1 MASNREQYIVELVD
15 RGVTSG
21 LKDIAKDVQRLR
33 EKMDGLD
40 RTVGKPGGGGLAG
53 SLGGLGKIVGWGALI
68 AGAGMLGREIYQLGA
83 GMEQTR
89 VSFGVFMGDQ
99 QKANTLI
106 AQMQA
111 FGKVT
116 PYETTELLNSS
127 RLLLSAGIEAT
138 KIPSYMKAIGDVAS
152 GTNVPIEEMSQ
163 IFMKVTNKGKM
174 MAEELNQFSERGVPL
189 MAELS
194 KMYGI
199 TRAEVFKLAE
209 TGAITSDV
217 MNQAFTNMT
226 SDGGIFHDMM
236 QKQSQTTAGKMST
249 FVDNLKILG
258 LKLAD
263 MLLPAI
269 NAFIDFGSYI
279 MDNKKLLGDI
289 AIVIGIATGAFLAFK
304 IAMFASTLATSGMT
318 IAQYALNLAMS
329 LNPIGLIVIGIAS
342 LIAGV
347 ILVIRHFDEFGAVL
361 SFLSVPFGLI
371 IGLIQSLRRNWDGI
385 VDAFSGGGILAGL
398 KKIGTVILDVLLM
411 PIQQLLELIAK
422 IPGMGDIAGGGA
434 KWIKNFRKDLGLVV
448 PENTKKVVKDNQ
460 LKFEKIPGVGDT
472 QLKAIGNESALK
484 TAGKLAKEKK
494 AKTGKTDTNLK
505 SGISEITA
513 GAPKVFNINIG
524 SLINEQSFTTNKD
537 FSEIKTQIKAE
548 MSRLLLGVVNDVQ
561 TT

>member
-40 RTVGKPGGGGLAG
+40 HTVGKPGGGGLAG
-53 SLGGLGKIVGWGALI
+53 SLGGLGRIVGWGALI

-189 MAELS
+189 MAELA
-194 KMYGI
+194 KMYGVS
-199 TRAEVFKLAE
+199 RAEVFKLAE

-226 SDGGIFHDMM
+226 ADGGIFHDMM

-329 LNPIGLIVIGIAS
+329 LNPIGLIVIAIAS

-385 VDAFSGGGILAGL
+385 VEAFSGGGILAGL

-434 KWIKNFRKDLGLVV
+434 NWIKNFRKDLGLVV

>member
-1 MASNREQYIVELVD
+1 MASNREQYIVELID

-21 LKDIAKDVQRLR
+21 LKDIAKDVQKLR

-40 RTVGKPGGGGLAG
+40 NTVGKPSGGGLAG
-53 SLGGLGKIVGWGALI
+53 SLAGLGRIVGWGALV

-83 GMEQTR
+83 NMEQTR

-99 QKANTLI
+99 KKANDLI
-106 AQMQA
+106 AQMQS

-138 KIPSYMKAIGDVAS
+138 KIPSYMKVIGDVAS

-163 IFMKVTNKGKM
+163 IFMKVTNKGKLM
-174 MAEELNQFSERGVPL
+174 TEELNQFSERGVPL
-189 MAELS
+189 IAELS

-199 TRAEVFKLAE
+199 SRAEVYKLGE
-209 TGAITSDV
+209 QGLITSDV

-226 SDGGIFHDMM
+226 SSGGIFHDMM
-236 QKQSQTTAGKMST
+236 NKQSQTTAGKMST

-263 MLLPAI
+263 MLLPAV
-269 NAFIDFGSYI
+269 NAFIDFGTYI

-289 AIVIGIATGAFLAFK
+289 AIVLGIATGAFVAFK

-318 IAQYALNLAMS
+318 VAQYALNLAMS
-329 LNPIGLIVIGIAS
+329 LNPIGLIVIAISA
-342 LIAGV
+342 LVAGV
-347 ILVIRHFDEFGAVL
+347 ILVIRHFNEWGAVL

-385 VDAFSGGGILAGL
+385 KEAFSSGGILAGL

-422 IPGMGDIAGGGA
+422 IPGMESLAGGGA
-434 KWIKNFRKDLGLVV
+434 DWIKNFRKKLGLVV
-448 PENTKKVVKDNQ
+448 PEETKKVVKDNQ

-472 QLKAIGNESALK
+472 QLKAIGNDQKLK
-484 TAGKLAKEKK
+484 TANKLIKDKKE
-494 AKTGKTDTNLK
+494 KTGKTDTNLK

-548 MSRLLLGVVNDVQ
+548 ISRLLLGVVNDVQ

>member
-1 MASNREQYIVELVD
+1 MASNREQYIVELID

-21 LKDIAKDVQRLR
+21 LKDIAKDVQKLR
-33 EKMDGLD
+33 EKMDQLD
-40 RTVGKPGGGGLAG
+40 NTVGKPSGGGLAG
-53 SLGGLGKIVGWGALI
+53 SLAGLGRIVGWGALV

-83 GMEQTR
+83 NMEQTR

-99 QKANTLI
+99 EKANQLI

-127 RLLLSAGIEAT
+127 RLLMSAGIEAT
-138 KIPSYMKAIGDVAS
+138 KIPSYMKVIGDVAS

-163 IFMKVTNKGKM
+163 IFMKVTNKGKL

-189 MAELS
+189 IAELS

-199 TRAEVFKLAE
+199 SRAEVYKLGE
-209 TGAITSDV
+209 QGLITSDV

-236 QKQSQTTAGKMST
+236 DKQSKTTAGKMST

-263 MLLPAI
+263 MLLPAV
-269 NAFIDFGSYI
+269 NAFIDFGTYI

-289 AIVIGIATGAFLAFK
+289 AIVLGIATGAFVAFK

-318 IAQYALNLAMS
+318 VAQYALNLAMS
-329 LNPIGLIVIGIAS
+329 LNPIGLIVIAISALVAGIV
-342 LIAGV
+342 IA
-347 ILVIRHFDEFGAVL
+347 IRHFDEWGAIL
-361 SFLSVPFGLI
+361 TFIAYPIGLI

-385 VDAFSGGGILAGL
+385 KEAFSSGGILAGL

-422 IPGMGDIAGGGA
+422 IPGMESLAGGGA
-434 KWIKNFRKDLGLVV
+434 DWIKNFRKKLGLVV
-448 PENTKKVVKDNQ
+448 PEETKKVVKDNQ

-472 QLKAIGNESALK
+472 QLKAIGNDQKLK
-484 TAGKLAKEKK
+484 TANKLIKDKKE
-494 AKTGKTDTNLK
+494 KTGKTDTNLK

-548 MSRLLLGVVNDVQ
+548 ISRLLLGVVNDVQ

>member
-1 MASNREQYIVELVD
+1 MASNREQYIVELID
-15 RGVTSG
+15 RGVSSG
-21 LKDIAKDVQRLR
+21 LKDIAKDVQKLR

-40 RTVGKPGGGGLAG
+40 RTVGKPSGGGLAG
-53 SLGGLGKIVGWGALI
+53 SLSGLGRIVGWGALV

-99 QKANTLI
+99 QKANKLI
-106 AQMQA
+106 EQMQA

-127 RLLLSAGIEAT
+127 RLLMSAGIEAT
-138 KIPSYMKAIGDVAS
+138 KIPSYMKTIGDVAS

-163 IFMKVTNKGKM
+163 IFMKVTNKGKL

-189 MAELS
+189 MAELA
-194 KMYGI
+194 KMYGVS
-199 TRAEVFKLAE
+199 RAEVYKLAE

-226 SDGGIFHDMM
+226 TDGGIFHDMM

-269 NAFIDFGSYI
+269 NAFIDFGTYI

-289 AIVIGIATGAFLAFK
+289 GIVIGIATGAFVAFK
-304 IAMFASTLATSGMT
+304 IAMFASTLATQGMT
-318 IAQYALNLAMS
+318 IAQWALNFALTA
-329 LNPIGLIVIGIAS
+329 NPIGIIVVAIGA
-342 LIAGV
+342 LVAGV
-347 ILVIRHFDEFGAVL
+347 ILAIRHFKDWGATLLFLFG
-361 SFLSVPFGLI
+361 PIGMI
-371 IGLIQSLRRNWDGI
+371 ISALKLLWDHWDGI
-385 VDAFSGGGILAGL
+385 KKAFSDGGIIAGL
-398 KKIGTVILDVLLM
+398 KKIGSVLLDVLLM

-422 IPGMGDIAGGGA
+422 IPGMESIAGGGA
-434 KWIKNFRKDLGLVV
+434 NWIKDFRKKLGNTL
-448 PENTKKVVKDNQ
+448 PEETKKVVKDTK

-472 QLKAIGNESALK
+472 QLKEIGKNQTLKSAD
-484 TAGKLAKEKK
+484 KLAKEKK
-494 AKTGKTDTNLK
+494 AKTGNTDTNLK

-548 MSRLLLGVVNDVQ
+548 ISRLLLGVVNDVQ